1 MKRTLLVLGLC
12 VILGSMLGGGLARWG
27 GGGAAGPGAGP
38 VPATAPTPQPV
49 SASPTPGEPASPA
62 SDGASE
68 GGPSDAE
75 TAPPGRSS
83 EAGEIDAAASANNA
97 FAFDLYRRL
106 AQGKGN
112 LFFSPYS
119 LSSALAMVYGGASGQ
134 TAAQLAQAL
143 HIELPT
149 DTFHRAVSEL
159 ARALE
164 APSDAYDLSVAS
176 ALWGQKGYPFR
187 SAFLDLMS
195 RYYQVGLHEVDYT
208 SDRTRDEA
216 RQAINAW
223 VEEQTQGK
231 IQNLI
236 QPEDLSG
243 LTRLVLTNAIYFKG
257 AWELPF
263 HPDGTGP
270 MPFHL
275 AAGATVDVPTMYQT
289 GDFVYAENETVQVL
303 ELPYAGGK
311 LSMVVVLP
319 KDGGLQALEETIDPH
334 QVQAWLAQGS
344 KREVEV
350 YLPKFTLKHRVV
362 LNDVLRGLG
371 VVDAFDPARAD
382 FSGMA
387 EDPDL
392 HLSQVIHQSFIE
404 VNEEG
409 TEAAAATGIGM
420 RTTSLPANPPPV
432 FRADRPFIFLIR
444 DVSSGTILFMGR
456 VADPRG

>member
-1 MKRTLLVLGLC
+1 G
-12 VILGSMLGGGLARWG
+12 
-27 GGGAAGPGAGP
+27 GPG
-38 VPATAPTPQPV
+38 
-49 SASPTPGEPASPA
+49 
-62 SDGASE
+62 
-68 GGPSDAE
+68 DAE
-75 TAPPGRSS
+75 TAPAGRSS
-83 EAGEIDAAASANNA
+83 EAGDIDAVASTNNA
-97 FAFDLYRRL
+97 FAFDLYRQL
-106 AQGKGN
+106 AKEEGN

-119 LSSALAMVYGGASGQ
+119 LSIALAMVYGGASGQ

-143 HIELPT
+143 HIELPA

-164 APSDAYDLSVAS
+164 APNDAYDLSVAN

-187 SAFLDLMS
+187 SEFLELTS
-195 RYYQVGLHEVDYT
+195 SYYQAGLHEVDYT
-208 SDRTRDEA
+208 SASSREA
-216 RQAINAW
+216 ARRAINAW

-231 IQNLI
+231 IRNLI
-236 QPEDLSG
+236 QPEDLSD

-257 AWELPF
+257 AWEAPF
-263 HPDGTGP
+263 HPDATRP

-275 AAGATVDVPTMYQT
+275 AAGATVDVPTMHQSA
-289 GDFVYAENETVQVL
+289 DFLYAENETVQVL

-319 KDGGLQALEETIDPH
+319 KEGGLQALEETIDPQ

-350 YLPKFTLKHRVV
+350 YLPRFTLAQRVV
-362 LNDVLRGLG
+362 LNDVLQALG
-371 VVDAFDPARAD
+371 VVDAFDPTRAD

-387 EDPDL
+387 EDRDL
-392 HLSQVIHQSFIE
+392 YLSQVIHQSFIE
-404 VNEEG
+404 VHEEG

-420 RTTSLPANPPPV
+420 RITSLPANPPPV
-432 FRADRPFIFLIR
+432 FRVDRPFIFLIR
-444 DVSSGTILFMGR
+444 DGSTGTILFMGR